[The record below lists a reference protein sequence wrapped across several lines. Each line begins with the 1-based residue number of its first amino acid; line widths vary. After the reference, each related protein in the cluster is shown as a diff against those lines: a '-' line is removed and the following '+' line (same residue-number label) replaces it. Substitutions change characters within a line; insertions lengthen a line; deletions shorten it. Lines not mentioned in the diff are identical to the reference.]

1 MTLRRNEGPHPSSY
15 ATSGTS
21 VSAFSS
27 PLPVHNGFST
37 RTRLRPGGP
46 QSQSSQ
52 QQSSQQSTIS
62 TFHDNP
68 TNNSAIAAAGRTFR
82 GGFIED
88 RAVVKDHS

>member
-46 QSQSSQ
+46 QQSSQ
-52 QQSSQQSTIS
+52 SQQSTIS

-68 TNNSAIAAAGRTFR
+68 TNNSAIAGRTFR
-82 GGFIED
+82 AGFIDE
-88 RAVVKDHS
+88 RAVVKDHT